1 MPKDQSF
8 HDYVID
14 DVLAGISGITSRAM
28 FGGWGIY
35 KNGVFFALIA
45 EGELYFKVDEKNQ
58 GDFEKLKSHPFVYL
72 GAKKPMTMAYWLL
85 PEEIMEDK
93 AKLQAWVDSSV
104 AASKRSK
111 TKKKK

>member
-8 HDYVID
+8 HDYVARD
-14 DVLAGISGITSRAM
+14 LLADISGITSRAM

-45 EGELYFKVDEKNQ
+45 DGELYFKVDEQNQ
-58 GDFEKLKSHPFVYL
+58 ADFEKLKSHPFVYM

-93 AKLQAWVDSSV
+93 TKLQQWVENSV
-104 AASKRSK
+104 SATMRSK
-111 TKKKK
+111 AKKKK